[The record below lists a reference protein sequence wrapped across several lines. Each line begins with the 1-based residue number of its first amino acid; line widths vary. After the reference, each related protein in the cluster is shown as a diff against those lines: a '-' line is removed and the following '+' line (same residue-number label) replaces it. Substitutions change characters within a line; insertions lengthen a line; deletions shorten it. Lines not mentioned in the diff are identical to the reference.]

1 MLCPHQ
7 LTLLQQET
15 SYPMLQVNDITAVC
29 VGCRIVGLI
38 PHESKDIDN
47 GIQNVEK
54 LNIQDIHYWDFNGA
68 RTQSFLSLKLLC

>member
-1 MLCPHQ
+1 
-7 LTLLQQET
+7 
-15 SYPMLQVNDITAVC
+15 MLQVNDITAVC